1 VWWRRSRGASK
12 QGQEAWQDL
21 LTTTYLQTTKSK
33 LLVLRHLKSFAM
45 QVQTVSTFLQ
55 SLCFLSFLLEDDFVL
70 YLHTYSIARKKILR
84 TITQNGHGD
93 FPGKRSDCFLS
104 LVYPKRLLA
113 QIVSPFGWY
122 LKTCHMHNARLQIFT
137 IFFGLLFGYR
147 FCDIIMM
154 DSALI
159 LGDLMLVVHQVIL
172 VPRAALWC

>member
-1 VWWRRSRGASK
+1 
-12 QGQEAWQDL
+12 
-21 LTTTYLQTTKSK
+21 
-33 LLVLRHLKSFAM
+33 
-45 QVQTVSTFLQ
+45 
-55 SLCFLSFLLEDDFVL
+55 VL